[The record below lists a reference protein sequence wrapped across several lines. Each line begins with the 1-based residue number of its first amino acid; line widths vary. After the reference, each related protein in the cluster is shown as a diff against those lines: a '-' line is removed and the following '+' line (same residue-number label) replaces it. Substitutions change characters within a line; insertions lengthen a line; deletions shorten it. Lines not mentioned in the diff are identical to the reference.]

1 MPRAGVICEF
11 NPFHNGHKFLLE
23 KIKAEYADEIVCI
36 MSGNFVQRGDI
47 AITDKFARTKAA
59 LQNGADMVVE
69 LPTVYAVS
77 PAPVFAHSGVQL
89 AYELNCD
96 MLCFGAEN
104 SLSDLEETLDALD
117 RDDTQEEIGA
127 RMQSGTYYPRAV
139 SEALGEK
146 YAEIISQPNNIL
158 AIEYIRA
165 CREFGIRP
173 VAIPREGAAH
183 DSELTSGNIASASK
197 LRAMI
202 LSGEDYSAYTPMA
215 VKTVYT
221 FENNDRIPVFLLKTT
236 KPEISEKIAGVAE
249 GINNRLYKCAQ
260 QYNTLDEILTAAKT
274 KRYTMA
280 RLRRIALSIVLNITQ
295 ELQDSPVPYVRVLGV
310 RRDMRH
316 LIKSRTL
323 PLLVDVKHGYEQLD
337 QNAKDVFDV
346 DIRATDLMNCKQTPD
361 YPLNEFQYGVIKT

>member
-1 MPRAGVICEF
+1 
-11 NPFHNGHKFLLE
+11 
-23 KIKAEYADEIVCI
+23 
-36 MSGNFVQRGDI
+36 
-47 AITDKFARTKAA
+47 
-59 LQNGADMVVE
+59 
-69 LPTVYAVS
+69 
-77 PAPVFAHSGVQL
+77 
-89 AYELNCD
+89 

-127 RMQSGTYYPRAV
+127 RMQSGTYYPKAV

-173 VAIPREGAAH
+173 VAIPREGVAH
-183 DSELTSGNIASASK
+183 DSKLTSGNIASASK

-295 ELQDSPVPYVRVLGV
+295 ELQDRPVPYVRVQIG
-310 RRDMRH
+310 
-316 LIKSRTL
+316 
-323 PLLVDVKHGYEQLD
+323 
-337 QNAKDVFDV
+337 
-346 DIRATDLMNCKQTPD
+346 RAH
-361 YPLNEFQYGVIKT
+361 V

>member
-1 MPRAGVICEF
+1 MGRAGVICEF

-47 AITDKFARTKAA
+47 AITDKYVRAKAA
-59 LQNGADMVVE
+59 LHNGADMVVE

-77 PAPVFAHSGVQL
+77 PAPIFARSGVQL

-96 MLCFGAEN
+96 ILCFGAEN
-104 SLSDLEETLDALD
+104 SLSELEDTLNALD
-117 RDDTQEEIGA
+117 RDDTQEEIAA

-139 SEALGEK
+139 SEALGKK
-146 YAEIISQPNNIL
+146 YTEIISQPNNIL

-165 CREFGIRP
+165 CREFGLQP

-183 DSELTSGNIASASK
+183 DSELTVGTIASASRI
-197 LRAMI
+197 RAMI
-202 LSGEDYSAYTPMA
+202 LSGEDYSAYTPMV

-221 FENNDRIPVFLLKTT
+221 FEDNDRIPVFLLKTL
-236 KPEISEKIAGVAE
+236 KPEETEKIAGVAE

-260 QYNTLDEILTAAKT
+260 QYNTLDEILSAAKT

-280 RLRRIALSIVLNITQ
+280 RLRRIAISVCLNITQ
-295 ELQDSPVPYVRVLGV
+295 EMQDRPVPYVRVLGIKQEKS
-310 RRDMRH
+310 H

-323 PLLVDVKHGYEQLD
+323 PLLVDVKHGYEKLD
-337 QNAKDVFDV
+337 QNAKEVFDV
-346 DIRATDLMNCKQTPD
+346 DIRATDLMNCRQTLT
-361 YPLNEFQYGVIKT
+361 YPLNEFQYGIIKV